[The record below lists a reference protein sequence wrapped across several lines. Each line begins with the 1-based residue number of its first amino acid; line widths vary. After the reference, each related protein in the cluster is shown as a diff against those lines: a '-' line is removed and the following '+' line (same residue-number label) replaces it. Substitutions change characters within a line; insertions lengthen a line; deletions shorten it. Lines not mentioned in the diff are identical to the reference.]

1 MVPLDEWW
9 YNRFVSSVFFNNQNV
24 RVAATQT
31 SWSVFGHHIFDR
43 SPNSI
48 GISIIAGL
56 VIFAS
61 RAADGCSSC
70 QISLTDQYVNFDMRT
85 WCFLKKKRKPWF
97 EKWYSK
103 YGNLFGLS
111 VIRRNGFEWNY
122 LLGNAEAAWRDH
134 ITKRRILWHNRQSI
148 WRWSPCLECAA
159 WVVLHSLIV
168 SDLARRAW
176 CLIDI
181 DCCCLK
187 RFDRLCHQ
195 LQTGGSDLEIDIF
208 YIPNPLRTKQIS
220 S

>member
-85 WCFLKKKRKPWF
+85 WCFLKKK
-97 EKWYSK
+97 E
-103 YGNLFGLS
+103 N
-111 VIRRNGFEWNY
+111 
-122 LLGNAEAAWRDH
+122 RDL
-134 ITKRRILWHNRQSI
+134 RS
-148 WRWSPCLECAA
+148 
-159 WVVLHSLIV
+159 
-168 SDLARRAW
+168 
-176 CLIDI
+176 
-181 DCCCLK
+181 
-187 RFDRLCHQ
+187 
-195 LQTGGSDLEIDIF
+195 G
-208 YIPNPLRTKQIS
+208 IPNMATCLDSRWFDETVLNEIICWGMRKLPGGIISQNAVYSDTIDSQFEDGVRVWSVLRGWFCTHW
-220 S
+220 